1 MKNVARAPRRSSSA
15 RMRAIATAPNSPREI
30 VAGLSVWATQTDIA
44 SKSKDRQTE
53 SSATGGNP
61 TASAVA
67 ARPGHPLEQHPSGDL
82 RGAQRHGPLAHPRR
96 QVVVVALEAVA
107 RDAELRGERVQL
119 FEGAV
124 DGHVAPPLEAVWHVG
139 VLAQPVDE
147 DGHESL
153 DPSWRVGLS
162 HRDLIRQDGG
172 LRTDTGRTEGMNAGM
187 KLLAAAGAA
196 IVCAAA
202 PAAAQAATTVTVT
215 GDTGS
220 PTPLAAGAAPV
231 AIRNMDVRGTVHVD
245 SGGYSISITDGAGN
259 AAAVTSSCTSGD
271 TTKYVDYHGNGTYTL
286 TLTTFTN
293 LGCTTG
299 AQTFK
304 YQWTVNASV
313 AIGQPA
319 TALLTRAAN
328 SFSTTT
334 QALDFAGNPGASGY
348 EVKYA
353 LGGGVNPD
361 GSVSG
366 PVKDAYVDSTTGKVQ
381 LLERTPGT
389 YVMVARARYLGY
401 YSPWSAPIQIHLIA
415 PFDLSSRSFPDSIGP
430 TYQVRGTVGEPSAG
444 GRVTVSAVRGK
455 KGGRFRTLG
464 K

>member
-1 MKNVARAPRRSSSA
+1 
-15 RMRAIATAPNSPREI
+15 
-30 VAGLSVWATQTDIA
+30 
-44 SKSKDRQTE
+44 
-53 SSATGGNP
+53 
-61 TASAVA
+61 
-67 ARPGHPLEQHPSGDL
+67 
-82 RGAQRHGPLAHPRR
+82 
-96 QVVVVALEAVA
+96 
-107 RDAELRGERVQL
+107 
-119 FEGAV
+119 
-124 DGHVAPPLEAVWHVG
+124 
-139 VLAQPVDE
+139 
-147 DGHESL
+147 
-153 DPSWRVGLS
+153 
-162 HRDLIRQDGG
+162 
-172 LRTDTGRTEGMNAGM
+172 MNAGM
-187 KLLAAAGAA
+187 KLLAIAGAA
-196 IVCAAA
+196 MVCAAA
-202 PAAAQAATTVTVT
+202 PAAAQAATTVAVT

-220 PTPLAAGAAPV
+220 PTPLTAGAAPV
-231 AIRNMDVRGTVHVD
+231 AIRNMDVQGTVHVD
-245 SGGYSISITDGAGN
+245 TGGYSISVTDGAGN
-259 AAAVTSSCTSGD
+259 AAAVASSCTSGD

-299 AQTFK
+299 AKTFT

-366 PVKDAYVDSTTGKVQ
+366 PVKDAFVDSTTGKVQ

-389 YVMVARARYLGY
+389 YVMVARARVLGY

-430 TYQVRGTVGEPSAG
+430 TYQVRGIVGEPSAG

-464 K
+464 KAKVNSKGVFKLRFRLKKLGVYRIRYSFAGSGTVAKGSITEVVRIKRTRVR